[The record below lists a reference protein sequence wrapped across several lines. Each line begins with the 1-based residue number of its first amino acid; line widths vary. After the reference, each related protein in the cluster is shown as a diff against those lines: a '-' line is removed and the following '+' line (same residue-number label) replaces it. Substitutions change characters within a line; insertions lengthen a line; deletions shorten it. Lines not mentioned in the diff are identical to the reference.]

1 VEEEEAV
8 VGNAAGVREWAG
20 GAGEQNVEALVM
32 LLRARDK
39 ALACDSELSMATARW
54 RPAGARGGRGA
65 RMAGQRGG
73 KRGQGHGEDD
83 AWEEGKQEVDGGG
96 LHSGGRRGSCTGGR
110 AGEQRSRGQRG
121 FRGRR
126 REGGGSEDRFVKT
139 KNFRDPI
146 VKKDFPLI

>member
-1 VEEEEAV
+1 
-8 VGNAAGVREWAG
+8 
-20 GAGEQNVEALVM
+20 
-32 LLRARDK
+32 
-39 ALACDSELSMATARW
+39 
-54 RPAGARGGRGA
+54 
-65 RMAGQRGG
+65 MAGQRGG

-126 REGGGSEDRFVKT
+126 EGGGPEDRFVKT

-146 VKKDFPLI
+146 VKKDFPLISRFSEKKPKVKVVEFFKLYKIALGLKFKNSKFAALHDRF